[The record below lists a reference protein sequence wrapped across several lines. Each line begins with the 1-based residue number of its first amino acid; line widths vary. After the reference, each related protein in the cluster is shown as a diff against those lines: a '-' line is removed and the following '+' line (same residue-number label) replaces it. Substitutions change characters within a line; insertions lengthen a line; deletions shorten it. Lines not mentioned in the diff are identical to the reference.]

1 MIIIKEALALSNLL
15 KKRHPGNQ
23 HIGFVPTM
31 GALHDGHI
39 SLVKQCKLEN
49 DITVSSIFVNPTQF
63 NNPAD
68 FEKYPITI
76 ESDIDKLEA
85 AGCDILFLPSVTEIY
100 PPGKPTLHYELGY
113 LETVLEGHYRPGHFQ
128 GVCMVVDKL
137 LSIVQPTVLYLGQ
150 KDYQQCMVISKL
162 VELKNFN
169 TAIRISETIRET
181 DGLAMSSRNV
191 RLNEQER
198 IQALFIYKAMIM
210 VKNEMKPGKL
220 GALKEKATRFL
231 TEQGF
236 KVDYVDI
243 ADALNLALINDWDGR
258 QKAVVLVAAYLHEVR
273 LIDNLILN

>member
-15 KKRHPGNQ
+15 KKHRSGLQ

-31 GALHDGHI
+31 GALHAGHI
-39 SLVKQCKLEN
+39 SLIRESKQDNEL
-49 DITVSSIFVNPTQF
+49 TVCSIFVNPTQF
-63 NNPAD
+63 NNPSD

-85 AGCDILFLPSVTEIY
+85 AGCDILFLPTVLEIY

-128 GVCMVVDKL
+128 GVCMVVDRL
-137 LSIVQPTVLYLGQ
+137 LSIVEPTVLYLGQ

-162 VELKNFN
+162 VELKNFD
-169 TAIRISETIRET
+169 TKIRISETIRET

-191 RLNEQER
+191 RLNEQDR
-198 IQALFIYKAMIM
+198 KQALKIYAAMNMI
-210 VKNEMKPGKL
+210 KNEIVPGKL
-220 GALKEKATRFL
+220 QALKEKASRFL
-231 TEQGF
+231 TEHGF

-243 ADALNLALINDWDGR
+243 ADAKNLALLETWDGH
-258 QKAVVLVAAYLHEVR
+258 QQVVVLVAAYLHEVR
-273 LIDNLILN
+273 LIDNLLLN